1 MKAANIGKILGALG
15 LLLLLS
21 SPFTLFLTSG
31 SVALT
36 ATKAVVGA
44 VLVGVYFATN
54 FQQFGQFA
62 SKRSSFFFASA
73 SLMVALTLCG
83 LVAINYIALKKN
95 QRWDLTERK
104 LFTLSPQTVSTLQG
118 LREKVRAI
126 AFIAPNHPAHGA
138 LQESLERYHQQAPEL
153 FEYSFKDPRRHP
165 DLAAKYQLRDGQTTV
180 VLVRGEGANES
191 HTALN
196 VISEQ
201 ELTNALLK
209 LNKVSDQKVYFVV
222 GHGEWSLANAPPT
235 PMPTGQRPKRP
246 TSLSEMN
253 QQLAQEGYSTR
264 ELNLAGGTPIPRD
277 AALVV
282 IAGAK
287 GPLNF
292 AEVESLRR
300 YMDAGGRLLF
310 FAEAY
315 GNPGPELSRLFA
327 EYGVEL
333 EPGVVADGQF
343 NSGSPY
349 VINSL
354 FFGAHEIARP
364 LRQRQLNIELPTARG
379 IAVLRE
385 GLAEGV
391 KVEPVLLTSPFAW
404 VESTPDDKPA
414 PTDGEKTGQ
423 LNLVTASTRNTSGV
437 PGKRFDEAR
446 LVMVGDSEFL
456 LDTNWGHEGNRNL
469 VMNALGWATSQV
481 DKITIRPPDRA
492 SSTLQ
497 LDADMLNR
505 IRFVSTDLLPLTLL
519 GVGLAIW
526 LSRRNK

>member
-1 MKAANIGKILGALG
+1 MKAANIGKILGAFG
-15 LLLLLS
+15 LILLLS

-31 SVALT
+31 SVAIT
-36 ATKAVVGA
+36 VTKAVVGA
-44 VLVGVYFATN
+44 VLLGVYFATN
-54 FQQFGQFA
+54 FKQFGQFA

-73 SLMVALTLCG
+73 SAMVALTLCA
-83 LVAINYIALKKN
+83 LVAINYIAYKKN

-118 LREKVRAI
+118 LREKVHAL

-138 LQESLERYHQQAPEL
+138 LQESLERYRQQAPEL

-180 VLVRGEGANES
+180 VLVRGEGATES

-222 GHGEWSLANAPPT
+222 GHGEWSLATAPPT
-235 PMPTGQRPKRP
+235 PMPTGQRPQRP
-246 TSLSEMN
+246 TSLSEMK
-253 QQLAQEGYSTR
+253 QQLTQEGYSTR
-264 ELNLAGGTPIPRD
+264 ELNLAGGTLIPRD

-292 AEVESLRR
+292 AEVESLRQ
-300 YMDAGGRLLF
+300 YMDAGGRLIF

-315 GNPGPELSRLFA
+315 GNPGPELTRLFA

-349 VINSL
+349 VVNSL

-364 LRQRQLNIELPTARG
+364 LRQRQLNIELPTARS
-379 IAVLRE
+379 ITVRRE

-391 KVEPVLLTSPFAW
+391 KVEPVLLTSPYGW

-423 LNLVTASTRNTSGV
+423 LNLVTASTRDTSGA
-437 PGKRFDEAR
+437 PDRRFDEAR

-469 VMNALGWATSQV
+469 VMNALGWATNQV

-492 SSTLQ
+492 ASTLQ
-497 LDADMLNR
+497 LDADMLDR